1 MTMLTIKMLTMIM
14 LTLMMD
20 RVVPGARERLVQIT
34 GPALENI
41 LQVKIVIITRPTTN
55 TIIITSSIII
65 TIISIT
71 MTQAKSLI
79 EDTIRRNQSPL
90 PREEVRL

>member
-1 MTMLTIKMLTMIM
+1 M

-41 LQVKIVIITRPTTN
+41 LQVKIVIIPRPTTN
-55 TIIITSSIII
+55 TTIIIIITSSIII

-90 PREEVRL
+90 PREEV